1 MQIETSPLSSL
12 SSFEDNP
19 RRISSEALLR
29 LKTSI
34 RTLGLF
40 KPLLG
45 WRRSPG
51 DPLVVIGGNQ
61 RLRAIREM
69 VGAGEIEESPIPV
82 VVYAGDEVSA
92 RTIALRDNASEGEW
106 EWGSLASYVTDLE
119 ALARDAEIG
128 LDLTLTGFDAK
139 TLDGLAAL
147 AEKQRDAIATLF
159 GEGQDEGEPG
169 GAGALG
175 DKASTAPGAG
185 GEEEEPILEGRPLAE
200 RFLFAPFSVLDQRR
214 GEWVERKR
222 LWETLFDSAR
232 GRGTEGPV
240 VVESG
245 VGIKADAGILLVSVS
260 GRDPQFYKQKRE
272 VERGLG
278 RRISK
283 DEFERF
289 HYKPPEGATGIT
301 ATGTSVFDPV
311 LAEIVYRWWG
321 LPGGSVLDPF
331 AGGSVR
337 GIVCSALRQ
346 RYTGVDL
353 RPEQVAENREQW
365 ARVESV
371 LPGGRPA
378 PRWVEGDSSALDRVL
393 PPEQRFDLVFSC
405 PPYYDLEV
413 YSDDERDLST
423 LSWGDFL
430 AGYRAAIRSSVERLA
445 DNRFAV
451 FVVGEIRDPGGRY
464 RNFVGETVR
473 AFLDAGMSLY
483 NEAILVSPTGSVAV
497 RIPRAFGPYRKLG
510 KVHQNV
516 LVFYKGD
523 VKRIPEDFGVL
534 DMQGRT
540 GILDEQAPTSGA
552 AEPASPA
559 SSAPEAAPQRRTR
572 SRKASAPTAP
582 TGPDAPAP
590 APVAPAPP
598 EAGQVAG
605 EPVEAVAAPAWARG
619 YDLARLREIASLF
632 KRHDEGLV
640 LGAFGAAKET
650 AIAAWL
656 AEDRL
661 TVIER
666 DGRVVA
672 AAVATTVE
680 RRKVGKDWQDDARF
694 EIGAGALHVTRLAF
708 SDDDAETRLVERV
721 ESLASGRDLWV
732 EAWAEHEGEQR
743 VVARLRASFQGSKIS
758 AASEIRSVSRRLS
771 SGLPA
776 GLRDYSAV
784 ELAHLTP
791 LTPLGLPVFDPAPLL
806 RAVEERVS
814 GWADHYSSYN
824 KRNSWTALALRS
836 FGGDPSFIIKPAEM
850 AKAWKEAN
858 PEKLSWGVED
868 TPLRALL
875 PEAEDLLRLLPGRHE
890 RVRLM
895 RLAPGGGELSRHA
908 DITDPDAGI
917 REGRLARIH
926 LPLVS
931 NPDVVFEGWLPD
943 GRFVRRHMQV
953 GQVWYLDTRKPH
965 RAVNGGTT
973 DRIHLV
979 VDAVVDRP
987 LLRLIEAGANG
998 GEL

>member
-19 RRISSEALLR
+19 RRISSEALAR

-45 WRRSPG
+45 WRASPG
-51 DPLVVIGGNQ
+51 APLVVIGGNQ

-69 VGAGEIEESPIPV
+69 VAAGEIEESAIPV
-82 VVYAGDEVSA
+82 VVYDGDEVSA

-106 EWGSLASYVTDLE
+106 EWGSLASYVSDLE
-119 ALARDAEIG
+119 ALARDAEVG

-147 AEKQRDAIATLF
+147 AEKQREAIATLF
-159 GEGQDEGEPG
+159 GGEEEQVDPSSTGEAGG
-169 GAGALG
+169 GAGAGG
-175 DKASTAPGAG
+175 DAPP
-185 GEEEEPILEGRPLAE
+185 GEQDGDAPVLEGRPLAE

-214 GEWVERKR
+214 GEWIERKR

-289 HYKPPEGATGIT
+289 HYVPPANATGIT

-337 GIVCSALRQ
+337 GIVSAALRQ

-353 RPEQVAENREQW
+353 RPEQVEENRQQW
-365 ARVESV
+365 SRVESV

-378 PRWVEGDSSALDRVL
+378 PSWVEGDSTTLDTL
-393 PPEQRFDLVFSC
+393 LDPEARFDLVFSC
-405 PPYYDLEV
+405 PPYFDLEV

-423 LSWGDFL
+423 LSWAEFL
-430 AGYRAAIRSSVERLA
+430 RGYREAIRASVARLR

-451 FVVGEIRDPGGRY
+451 FVVGDVRDERGLY

-483 NEAILVSPTGSVAV
+483 NEAVLVSPTGSVAV

-510 KVHQNV
+510 KVHQNI

-523 VKRIPEDFGVL
+523 VKQIPEDFGVL
-534 DMQGRT
+534 DLQGRT
-540 GILDEQAPTSGA
+540 GLLDEQAPRDAGPGPSASTETS
-552 AEPASPA
+552 PP
-559 SSAPEAAPQRRTR
+559 AAPTRR
-572 SRKASAPTAP
+572 SRSSK
-582 TGPDAPAP
+582 PAP
-590 APVAPAPP
+590 AARGEQVNEPHVEEARVDPP
-598 EAGQVAG
+598 RVEAGG
-605 EPVEAVAAPAWARG
+605 APAWARG
-619 YDLARLREIASLF
+619 YDLTRLREIASLF
-632 KRHDEGLV
+632 KQHDEGLV
-640 LGAFGAAKET
+640 LGAFGAAKENT
-650 AIAAWL
+650 IAAWL
-656 AEDRL
+656 AEGRL
-661 TVIER
+661 DLIER

-672 AAVATTVE
+672 AAVVASVE
-680 RRKVGKDWQDDARF
+680 RRKVGRDWQDDARF
-694 EIGAGALHVTRLAF
+694 EIGPGSIHVTRLAF
-708 SDDDAETRLVERV
+708 ADDDAESRLVEQIKRR
-721 ESLASGRDLWV
+721 ASGRDLWV
-732 EAWAEHEGEQR
+732 EAWAEHEREQR
-743 VVARLRASFQGSKIS
+743 VVERLGGAFQGSKIS
-758 AASEIRSVSRRLS
+758 AASEIRSVFRRLS
-771 SGLPA
+771 SGLSA
-776 GLRDYSAV
+776 GLRDYSTV
-784 ELAHLTP
+784 ERAHLTP
-791 LTPLGLPVFDPAPLL
+791 LDLPPFDPAPLL

-814 GWADHYSSYN
+814 GWADHYSGYN

-858 PEKLSWGVED
+858 PEKLSWVVED
-868 TPLRALL
+868 TSLRALL

-926 LPLVS
+926 LPLLS
-931 NPDVVFEGWLPD
+931 NPEVVFDGWLPD

-953 GQVWYLDTRKPH
+953 GRVWYLDTRKPH

-979 VDAVVDRP
+979 VDAVVDRH

-998 GEL
+998 DVP

>member
-106 EWGSLASYVTDLE
+106 EWGSLASYVNDLE

-169 GAGALG
+169 GGGSAAEAGA
-175 DKASTAPGAG
+175 DPSTAGQEGDAPEEGPG
-185 GEEEEPILEGRPLAE
+185 LAA
-200 RFLFAPFSVLDQRR
+200 RFLFVPFSVLDQNR
-214 GEWVERKR
+214 GEWRARKA
-222 LWETLFDSAR
+222 LWNTLFNSTR
-232 GRGTEGPV
+232 GRGGEGPV
-240 VVESG
+240 VKEAG
-245 VGIKADAGILLVSVS
+245 VGVLQNRGLLTLPPS
-260 GRDPQFYKQKRE
+260 GRDPQFYKQKNE
-272 VERGLG
+272 VERELG
-278 RRISK
+278 RKLDTR
-283 DEFERF
+283 EFERF
-289 HYKPPEGATGIT
+289 YYKPPENASGLAE
-301 ATGTSVFDPV
+301 TGTSTFDPV
-311 LAEIVYRWWG
+311 LAEVVYRWWG

-346 RYTGVDL
+346 HYTGVDL
-353 RPEQVAENREQW
+353 RPEQVEENREQW

-371 LPGGRPA
+371 LPPAVPA
-378 PRWVEGDSSALDRVL
+378 PRWIEGDSSRLVASVPDDA
-393 PPEQRFDLVFSC
+393 RFDLVFSC
-405 PPYYDLEV
+405 PPYFDLEV
-413 YSDDERDLST
+413 YSDDPRDLST
-423 LSWGDFL
+423 QGWEEFL
-430 AGYRAAIRSSVERLA
+430 RGYRAAITSSVNRLR

-451 FVVGEIRDPGGRY
+451 FVVGEVRDPRGLY

-483 NEAILVSPTGSVAV
+483 NEAILVSGGAGTAV
-497 RIPRAFGPYRKLG
+497 RVGRPFSRYRKLG
-510 KVHQNV
+510 KVHQNI

-582 TGPDAPAP
+582 TAPDAPAP
-590 APVAPAPP
+590 APVAPAPS

-619 YDLARLREIASLF
+619 YDLARLREIASVF

-661 TVIER
+661 DVIER

-672 AAVATTVE
+672 AAVASTVE

-732 EAWAEHEGEQR
+732 EAWAEHEREQR
-743 VVARLRASFQGSKIS
+743 VVERLGGAFQGSKIS
-758 AASEIRSVSRRLS
+758 AASEIRSVFRRLS

-776 GLRDYSAV
+776 GLRDYSTV
-784 ELAHLTP
+784 ERAHLTP
-791 LTPLGLPVFDPAPLL
+791 LDLPTFNPAPLL
-806 RAVEERVS
+806 RAIEERVS
-814 GWADHYSSYN
+814 GWSDHYSSYN

-858 PEKLSWGVED
+858 PEKLSWVVED
-868 TPLRALL
+868 TSLRALL

-979 VDAVVDRP
+979 VDAVVDRH

-998 GEL
+998 GEP